1 MAEWGF
7 QGGSASLAGDW
18 GCAPEDLTLWAGGW
32 EKPRIVRPIWELAS
46 RCYRPVGRPRTFMLL
61 DCGDTFSA
69 KLGEAKMNDQRI
81 GEVVEAST
89 NAFTAEAYAL
99 DRPPD
104 LGSLVT
110 VEGKGTDAR
119 DVYGVVYT
127 AATRGVDPS
136 RPVRALGRDIDSRES
151 VHKEHPH
158 LALLLRT
165 DFSAIVVGHKADGRV
180 AQYLPPTPVSIHG
193 FVRLA
198 TDEEVRSFTASLE
211 FLPLLLNAPVTTA
224 DAATAAFLRMAG
236 RTQEDRSAFLLRAA
250 KDSARLLADDGQRL
264 NTFLLFLKG

>member
-1 MAEWGF
+1 
-7 QGGSASLAGDW
+7 
-18 GCAPEDLTLWAGGW
+18 
-32 EKPRIVRPIWELAS
+32 
-46 RCYRPVGRPRTFMLL
+46 MLL
-61 DCGDTFSA
+61 DCGNTFSA
-69 KLGEAKMNDQRI
+69 KLGEATMSDQRI

-99 DRPPD
+99 DKPPD

-110 VEGKGTDAR
+110 VGSGESGAGA
-119 DVYGVVYT
+119 VYGVVYN

-136 RPVRALGRDIDSRES
+136 RPVRALGRDLDSRES
-151 VHKEHPH
+151 VHKAHPH
-158 LALLLRT
+158 LSLLLRT
-165 DFSAIVVGHKADGRV
+165 DFSAIVVGHTADGRV

-198 TDEEVRSFTASLE
+198 TDEEVRAFTASLE

-236 RTQEDRSAFLLRAA
+236 RTHEDRSAFILRAA
-250 KDSARLLADDGQRL
+250 KDAARLLADDGRRL

>member
-1 MAEWGF
+1 
-7 QGGSASLAGDW
+7 
-18 GCAPEDLTLWAGGW
+18 
-32 EKPRIVRPIWELAS
+32 
-46 RCYRPVGRPRTFMLL
+46 
-61 DCGDTFSA
+61 
-69 KLGEAKMNDQRI
+69 MNDQRI

-99 DRPPD
+99 DKPPD

-110 VEGKGTDAR
+110 VGSEER
-119 DVYGVVYT
+119 DVYGVVYN

-136 RPVRALGRDIDSRES
+136 RPVRALGRDFDSQES

-158 LALLLRT
+158 LSLLLRT

-180 AQYLPPTPVSIHG
+180 AHYLPPTPVSIHG

-198 TDEEVRSFTASLE
+198 TDEEVRAFTASLE

-236 RTQEDRSAFLLRAA
+236 RTHEERSAFLLRAA
-250 KDSARLLADDGQRL
+250 KDSAPGH
-264 NTFLLFLKG
+264 GS